1 MATIQ
6 TRINLV
12 DGVSPALRQMTRAMN
27 VMLNVFERVTKASG
41 NNQFGK
47 HFQFARD
54 EIAKA
59 TNAINNMGNAARD
72 AANNSKKV
80 VDENRKVKPLIDGS
94 GRSQENWNRKIK
106 ETSSLTGKLLTNI
119 NRIRNGI
126 AVWAGSKLIG
136 GVLSLSDRLR
146 MTTARLD
153 LMNDGFHTT
162 AELQDMIYQSAMR
175 TCASYLDTA
184 EAVSKVAIQA
194 GSLFKR
200 NGKQDNAAIIQFME
214 NYNKMASI
222 SGASA
227 QHVQAAMLQI
237 TQALSSGELRGDE
250 LRSVLENMPVV
261 ADYLAKEMG
270 VARDQILSLGHDG
283 KITAEILRNAVLNA
297 TDDLNK
303 KLKEMPYT
311 WAQVWNICKN
321 AALKAFEPI
330 LRGINAIIKSERFK
344 RFAVAVGNAIN
355 YAAGMVKN
363 LWNLLSPVFA
373 WIFDAIA
380 GIFNFFQNN
389 WSLIAPIVLGVATAF
404 GILATKMALAWTWTK
419 LTAIWTGILTG
430 AKVVATFFAW
440 AFTKATLA
448 EAAAQRGLNAAL
460 YACPLMWIIMAIVAV
475 IVLIYIVIAIINEVK
490 GTAISATGVICGF
503 VLWLGAVIWDV
514 VAWVANFIM
523 GTVLFLCAL
532 IVNILAWLFNVIV
545 ASIMS
550 LAVIIANIGIGIWN
564 IISGVC
570 QAIVNAWTWCCD
582 NIGII
587 FDNIGIWW
595 TNMWA
600 DCYAFFCDFI
610 TKVLNKLSSL
620 AEYVQPF
627 AEVLGMDITGKL
639 GKIKKGV
646 SNAKDEIVSQKQ
658 EYKSLKAFKDVNW
671 KSQDYLNVG
680 DAWNKG
686 YNSLGYLNLEKSF
699 MTGFDVLGYLDPG
712 KAYDKGYS
720 FGDKVQKK
728 VSGFFSGGDLEKLTK
743 IGEVTDLA
751 KGLDKGGYPNDVA
764 KALDGGFDNPNYKN
778 PTLDKIAGNTDDIK
792 KNTGDTAENTAG
804 EDYSYLRKLAERQS
818 IQRYTLTDLKVDMTN
833 NNNIASS
840 LDVKDFIGAIAKQL
854 ADAVV
859 NNAEDAGIVYR

>member
-106 ETSSLTGKLLTNI
+106 ETSSLTGKLWTNI
-119 NRIRNGI
+119 NRIRNAIG
-126 AVWAGSKLIG
+126 VWAGSKLIG
-136 GVLSLSDRLR
+136 GVLSLSDRLT
-146 MTTARLD
+146 MSTARLN

-162 AELQDMIYQSAMR
+162 AQLQDMIYQSAMR
-175 TCASYLDTA
+175 SRAGYLDMA
-184 EAVSKVAIQA
+184 ESVSKVAMQA

-200 NGKQDNAAIIQFME
+200 NGKQDNAAIVQFME
-214 NYNKMASI
+214 NYNKMAAI

-270 VARDQILSLGHDG
+270 VARDQILDLGHDG

-297 TDDLNK
+297 TDDLNEKMK
-303 KLKEMPYT
+303 KIPYT
-311 WAQVWNICKN
+311 WAQVWTICKN

-330 LRGINAIIKSERFK
+330 LRGINAILKSDRFK
-344 RFAVAVGNAIN
+344 RFAAAVGNAIN

-430 AKVVATFFAW
+430 AKVVATFFTW

-448 EAAAQRGLNAAL
+448 QAGAQWGLNEAL

-490 GTAISATGVICGF
+490 GTAISATGVICGS
-503 VLWLGAVIWDV
+503 VLWFGAVIWDV

-671 KSQDYLNVG
+671 KSQDYLSVG

-778 PTLDKIAGNTDDIK
+778 PALDKIAGNTDDIK